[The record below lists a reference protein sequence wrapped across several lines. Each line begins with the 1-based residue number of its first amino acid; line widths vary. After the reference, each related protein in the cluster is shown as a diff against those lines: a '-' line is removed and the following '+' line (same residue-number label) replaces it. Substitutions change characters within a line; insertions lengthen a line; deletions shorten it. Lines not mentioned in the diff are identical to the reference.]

1 MTDNASRSRVQ
12 SVDRAALLLAELARA
27 DQSGR
32 SLGDLAGALGVARST
47 AHALL
52 RTLKF
57 HGLVGEIKGP
67 RFVLGTGLVRLGD
80 LAARQFPLADLVRP
94 ALAALVEETGMTA
107 RFAVPDDGVPVFTAK
122 LDGGGPVR
130 FQTPLGSREMAHST
144 ATGKVF
150 LADLPEE
157 GLRKVTDRTGLPQ
170 RARAT
175 ITDYES
181 LVKEL
186 ERVREQGFAVDDE
199 EDLDGVICVA
209 AGVRDQDGVLIGALS
224 LTDLKLGRSRGRLD
238 EYGLVLG
245 RHARELAD
253 RLGPARG

>member
-1 MTDNASRSRVQ
+1 MTDNAPRSLVQ
-12 SVDRAALLLAELARA
+12 SVDRAALLLAELAGA

-52 RTLKF
+52 GTLEF
-57 HGLVGEIKGP
+57 HGLVAKIKGP

-80 LAARQFPLADLVRP
+80 LAARQLPLADLARP
-94 ALAALVEETGMTA
+94 ALVALVAETGMTA
-107 RFAVPDDGVPVFTAK
+107 RFAVSDDDVPVFAAK
-122 LDGGGPVR
+122 VDGGGPVR

-150 LADLPEE
+150 LADLPES
-157 GLRKVTDRTGLPQ
+157 RVRRVVDRTGMPA
-170 RARAT
+170 RARST

-181 LVKEL
+181 LAKEL

-209 AGVRDQDGVLIGALS
+209 AGVRDQAGTLIGALS
-224 LTDLKLGRSRGRLD
+224 VTDLKLGRARSRLD
-238 EYGLVLG
+238 EYGLVLC

-253 RLGPARG
+253 RLGPARE